1 MQSVHWSSCRPE
13 RRSEGIPA
21 LANALFIFL
30 FRKSQNLEHLIAEAV
45 VVALAFGLAD
55 KGAIQPDTDFTQFIS
70 LFIKED
76 KYIPADEYA

>member
-30 FRKSQNLEHLIAEAV
+30 FRKSQDLEYLIAQV
-45 VVALAFGLAD
+45 VIVALSFRLAD
-55 KGAIQPDTDFTQFIS
+55 DISSQTD
-70 LFIKED
+70 
-76 KYIPADEYA
+76 ADVA